1 MKYKHIVFDV
11 DGTLLDTAETS
22 LKCLQRVFM
31 EVLGVEYPMEELRTL
46 FGIPCAEIAQ
56 MYKCPDVEYTVRTW
70 QRYDHE
76 AKSTVQLFDGI
87 REVLDKIYDTDF
99 ILGVVTSR
107 SRPEVKEQMP
117 MFSLDKYFETSICSD
132 DTDRRKP
139 YPDPLLK
146 YLELTGASADEVLY
160 IGDSRHDMECA
171 KAAGID
177 GALAGWGSMT
187 LEIEEAAYVF
197 AKPEEVL
204 TFLEVE

>member
-22 LKCLQRVFM
+22 LKCLQRVFV
-31 EVLGVEYPMEELRTL
+31 EVLGVEYPMEELRPL

-56 MYKCPDVEYTVRTW
+56 MYHCPDVEYTVKTW

-76 AKSTVQLFDGI
+76 AKSSVLLFDGI
-87 REVLDKIYDTDF
+87 REVLDRLYDTDY

-107 SRPEVKEQMP
+107 SRPEVEQQMP
-117 MFSLDKYFETSICSD
+117 MFKLDKYFKTSICSD

-146 YLELTGASADEVLY
+146 YMELTGASADEVLY
-160 IGDSRHDMECA
+160 IGDSKHDMECA
-171 KAAGID
+171 KAAGIA
-177 GALAGWGSMT
+177 GALAGWGSMSF
-187 LEIEEAAYVF
+187 EIEEAAYVF
-197 AKPEEVL
+197 AKPEEIL
-204 TFLEVE
+204 TFLEV